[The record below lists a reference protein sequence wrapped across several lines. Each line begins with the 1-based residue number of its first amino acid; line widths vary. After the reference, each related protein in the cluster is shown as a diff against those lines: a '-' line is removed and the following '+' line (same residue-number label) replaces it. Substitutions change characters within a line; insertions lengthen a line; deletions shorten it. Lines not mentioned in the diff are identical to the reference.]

1 MRPAR
6 TSARALVVSFAAVA
20 ATFTLA
26 TAIAQVASLEIRSA
40 AQGITANSS
49 PTISSLSSMRSTMR
63 QLEIDVYEFIDNCE
77 VRRCGEIP
85 RRIEA
90 LRHVLMADWEAYQ
103 KIPAFP
109 GERDTWP
116 LIDRD
121 LRVLDADLTRVFEAL
136 ARADSREAEE
146 LFFKSLKPMFDRLDE
161 AVSHIIQSDHADGLA
176 LASKIEVLAH
186 RSVILSVILDVLS
199 IALTAVA
206 AALAIR
212 LVRRH
217 ELSLSRRAEELDK
230 FAGRVAHDVLGPL
243 WTTTAALHVAQRG
256 VDDRQRKNA
265 LELGQRSV
273 ELVQQ
278 LVKGLLEFARSG
290 AQPIPDASA
299 DLRAVV
305 SAVVD
310 NLRPTAEHSAVELQV
325 GPSVTG
331 DVACSRGVLTSVIEN
346 LVENAIKHMGESQ
359 VRRVLVRAGS
369 AEVQGAMRIEI
380 EDTGPGISAPLRG
393 HLFEPF
399 VRGSTK
405 GPPGFGLGLATVKRI
420 VTGHKGRLGFM
431 SAPGGG
437 TVFWVELPQ
446 ASSIAAPERS
456 T

>member
-1 MRPAR
+1 MPPGR
-6 TSARALVVSFAAVA
+6 TSARALVISFAAVA
-20 ATFTLA
+20 ATFSVA

-40 AQGITANSS
+40 AQGITANAS

-63 QLEIDVYEFIDNCE
+63 QLEIDVYEFIDGCE

-85 RRIEA
+85 KGIEA

-103 KIPAFP
+103 KFPAFP

-121 LRVLDADLTRVFEAL
+121 LRVLDEDLTRVFEAL

-161 AVSHIIQSDHADGLA
+161 AVSHIIQSDHADGVA
-176 LASKIEVLAH
+176 LASKIDVLAH

-199 IALTAVA
+199 IVLTTVA
-206 AALAIR
+206 ATLAIR

-217 ELSLSRRAEELDK
+217 ELSLSSRVEELDK

-243 WTTTAALHVAQRG
+243 WTTTAALHVAKRG
-256 VDDRQRKNA
+256 VDQQGRTA
-265 LELGQRSV
+265 LELGEKSV
-273 ELVQQ
+273 ALVQQ

-290 AQPIPDASA
+290 AQPIPDASV
-299 DLRAVV
+299 DLRSVI
-305 SAVVD
+305 SAVVE
-310 NLRPTAEHSAVELQV
+310 NLGPMAEQSAVELQV
-325 GPSVTG
+325 GPSITG
-331 DVACSRGVLTSVIEN
+331 DVACGRGILTSVIAN
-346 LVENAIKHMGESQ
+346 LVDNAIKHMGESR
-359 VRRVLVRAGS
+359 VRRVVIRAGS
-369 AEVQGAMRIEI
+369 IEGRGPVRIEVQ
-380 EDTGPGISAPLRG
+380 DTGPGISAPLEKR
-393 HLFEPF
+393 LFEPF

-405 GPPGFGLGLATVKRI
+405 GAPGFGLGLATVKRI
-420 VTGHKGRLGFM
+420 VTGHDGRIGFT

-446 ASSIAAPERS
+446 ASGIAALDRS